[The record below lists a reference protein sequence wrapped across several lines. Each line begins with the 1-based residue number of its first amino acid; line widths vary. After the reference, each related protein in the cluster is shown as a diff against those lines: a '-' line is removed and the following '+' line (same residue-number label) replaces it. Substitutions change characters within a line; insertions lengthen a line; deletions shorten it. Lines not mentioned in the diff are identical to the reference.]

1 MPRSHSLPR
10 LLRRVAFWLLPPAA
24 ILQTVAMLVDYE
36 SATHY
41 FRAGAVLPVLSVL
54 LVLLSGLLGSLSI
67 LLWREEL
74 EQSPFAPHRTFS
86 ASTLGFLLAGSVLLK
101 AGGSDTLR
109 VAAGVLLLL
118 SAPYAFLHALPR
130 MREHRA
136 AMTLLGLLPILACIL
151 LNAYYYFDVSIEMNS
166 PIKLALQ
173 LALLPAM
180 LAYTGEIRF
189 HLGRPCRRLYLL
201 ADVWL
206 MSLGVLSALSL
217 PVAFL
222 FGGLRRADYAV
233 GAILLA
239 TLSLTQHRHTRRMSA
254 KPLSDTE
261 PKPSGETEFSTPDA
275 EPKPSGETN
284 LSAPD
289 AEPKP
294 SGETELSAPDAE
306 PKSSEEASI
315 SRPDDTT
322 ENGI

>member
-36 SATHY
+36 PATHY
-41 FRAGAVLPVLSVL
+41 FRAGAVLPALSVL
-54 LVLLSGLLGSLSI
+54 LVLLSALLGSLSI

-86 ASTLGFLLAGSVLLK
+86 ASTLGFLLAGSILLK

-180 LAYTGEIRF
+180 LAYTGELRF

-222 FGGLRRADYAV
+222 FGDLRRADYAV

-261 PKPSGETEFSTPDA
+261 P
-275 EPKPSGETN
+275 
-284 LSAPD
+284 
-289 AEPKP
+289 
-294 SGETELSAPDAE
+294 SGETELSAPDAEPEPTEETELSAPDEE

>member
-36 SATHY
+36 PATHY

-54 LVLLSGLLGSLSI
+54 LVLLSALLGSLSI

-261 PKPSGETEFSTPDA
+261 PKP
-275 EPKPSGETN
+275 EPN
-284 LSAPD
+284 
-289 AEPKP
+289 
-294 SGETELSAPDAE
+294 GETELSAPDEE

>member
-36 SATHY
+36 PATHY

-54 LVLLSGLLGSLSI
+54 LVLLSALLGSLSI

-261 PKPSGETEFSTPDA
+261 PKPESSE
-275 EPKPSGETN
+275 
-284 LSAPD
+284 
-289 AEPKP
+289 
-294 SGETELSAPDAE
+294 ETELSAPDTEPKPTEETELSAPDEE

>member
-36 SATHY
+36 PATHY

-54 LVLLSGLLGSLSI
+54 LVLLSALLGSLSI

-261 PKPSGETEFSTPDA
+261 PKPEPSEETE
-275 EPKPSGETN
+275 

-289 AEPKP
+289 EEPKP
-294 SGETELSAPDAE
+294 SGETELSAPDEE

>member
-24 ILQTVAMLVDYE
+24 ILQTAAMLVDYE
-36 SATHY
+36 PATHY

-54 LVLLSGLLGSLSI
+54 LVLLSALLGSLSI

-261 PKPSGETEFSTPDA
+261 PKPEPSEETE
-275 EPKPSGETN
+275 

-289 AEPKP
+289 EEPKP
-294 SGETELSAPDAE
+294 SGETELSAPDEE